1 MSIDLETAQRFG
13 NDLIRVV
20 KLFTSMR
27 HHLPR
32 LHPGAEPSAYPLL
45 FQLSR
50 EPRRVSALAECVHSE
65 VSTVSRQVSGLVSHG
80 LAEKV
85 QDEEDRR
92 ASVVTLTPE
101 GRDLIDRLVAGR
113 SEWLAQLLDGWERED
128 VEAFDSYLGRFGD
141 SLQEARD
148 RMNQQPHPDLMTA
161 GQTTVTADS
170 ATTED
175 RP

>member
-1 MSIDLETAQRFG
+1 MPIDLDTAQRVG

-32 LHPGAEPSAYPLL
+32 LHPGAEPAAYPLL

-50 EPRRVSALAECVHSE
+50 EPRRVSALADCVHSD

-80 LAEKV
+80 LVAKV

-92 ASVVTLTPE
+92 VSVVMLTPE
-101 GRDLIDRLVAGR
+101 GQEVIDRLIAGR
-113 SEWLAQLLDGWERED
+113 SEWLVQLLEGWDVAD
-128 VEAFDSYLGRFGD
+128 VEAFDRYLERFGQ

-148 RMNQQPHPDLMTA
+148 RMTA
-161 GQTTVTADS
+161 RTATDTTDF
-170 ATTED
+170 ATTHED
-175 RP
+175 RS

>member
-1 MSIDLETAQRFG
+1 MSIDLDTAQRFG

-32 LHPGAEPSAYPLL
+32 LHPGAEPAAYPLL

-50 EPRRVSALAECVHSE
+50 EPRRVSALAECVHSD

-85 QDEEDRR
+85 PDEEDRR

-101 GRDLIDRLVAGR
+101 GRELIDRLITGR
-113 SEWLAQLLDGWERED
+113 SEWLARLLEGWECAD
-128 VEAFDSYLGRFGD
+128 VEAFDAYLERFAQ

-148 RMNQQPHPDLMTA
+148 RMNQDATTDLLTA
-161 GQTTVTADS
+161 STTVTD
-170 ATTED
+170 ED